1 MERQTPLL
9 LHEMEIELLKQLN
22 NGYASCY
29 YITEDGRVYNADT
42 GKYLQEDTR
51 HGVKLKTEDNKYRKI
66 SIKTLYKAAYNRA
79 FARDNVEHLDG
90 EEWKQID
97 NFGNYHVS
105 NKGRVKSYTGY
116 EARLLKP
123 YNTKSGYLR
132 LDIIEDGIRQS
143 KLLHR
148 LVAAA
153 FLLPPAK
160 IDYQL
165 HHKDFNKLNNAADN
179 LEWLSIADHVKK
191 HKEKEIEDGSRQQ
204 STKSEGNNSKQ
215 RTDGQAA

>member
-1 MERQTPLL
+1 
-9 LHEMEIELLKQLN
+9 MEIEQVKQLN
-22 NGYASCY
+22 SGYAPCY

-42 GKYLQEDTR
+42 GKYLQEDSK
-51 HGVKLKTEDNKYRKI
+51 HGVKLKTLENTYRKI
-66 SIKTLYKAAYNRA
+66 SIKTLYKAAYGRA
-79 FARDNVEHLDG
+79 FAKDNVESIKG

-97 NFGNYHVS
+97 SFGNYYVS

-123 YNTKSGYLR
+123 YDTKSGYLR

-148 LVAAA
+148 VVAAA
-153 FLLPPAK
+153 FLLPPPK

-165 HHKDFNKLNNAADN
+165 HHKDFDKLNNAADN
-179 LEWLSIADHVKK
+179 LEWLSVADHVKK
-191 HKEKEIEDGSRQQ
+191 HKERSIAANDGSGNIQ
-204 STKSEGNNSKQ
+204 KSENDKNQ
-215 RTDGQAA
+215 